1 VGELSA
7 DVLNNPSVFLKNFMT
22 DNNINMTFF
31 PNLKNP
37 VWWAFEKYSGNKH
50 IGIKNYF
57 HLFFLTLLMALA
69 ISDIFNPAWRA
80 CFRASLSKSSNS
92 SNDGGE
98 IVLKMTESPLPITT
112 NWTPVLSPRE
122 FLISSGITTWP
133 FDDSR
138 VVAKLVLI

>member
-1 VGELSA
+1 
-7 DVLNNPSVFLKNFMT
+7 MT

-98 IVLKMTESPLPITT
+98 IVLKMTE
-112 NWTPVLSPRE
+112 